1 MGETIDV
8 DNIWRAL
15 GPFKRY
21 SVIQIFY
28 AFFICVYSAGFPM
41 IVYVYVGKYLKDF
54 LIEIYIILIETYNI

>member
-1 MGETIDV
+1 MAETIDV

-41 IVYVYVGKYLKDF
+41 IVYVYVGKSS
-54 LIEIYIILIETYNI
+54 T